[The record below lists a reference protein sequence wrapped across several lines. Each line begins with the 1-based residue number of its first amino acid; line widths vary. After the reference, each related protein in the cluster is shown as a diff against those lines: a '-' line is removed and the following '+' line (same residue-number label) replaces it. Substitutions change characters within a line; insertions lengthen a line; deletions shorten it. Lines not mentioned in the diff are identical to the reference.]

1 MAKEK
6 KSNEDLGIENIDKV
20 NKIMAFLFI
29 KRLITPVS
37 DLQAFKLGLVDKTGR
52 LIKEPETKEEQRA
65 LSIFDKFVFKLK
77 RLMGSKLAQ
86 LNAFMFLQTIDTN
99 FYDKLIVTGGIEK
112 RAQVKR
118 VERDMERLFEK
129 YEITEDEFFQTVL
142 LEQFYKKGYE

>member
-6 KSNEDLGIENIDKV
+6 KSNEDLGIENIDKI
-20 NKIMAFLFI
+20 NKLMAFLFI

-37 DLQAFKLGLVDKTGR
+37 RSQAFKLGLVDKTGR
-52 LIKEPETKEEQRA
+52 TIKEPETKEEKRA

-99 FYDKLIVTGGIEK
+99 FYDKLIVTGSLKI
-112 RAQVKR
+112 Q
-118 VERDMERLFEK
+118 
-129 YEITEDEFFQTVL
+129 
-142 LEQFYKKGYE
+142 EQE